1 MQVPMRVRYFFTNTS
16 DRSPNMVFWDEGN
29 PKATVGDIRALL
41 TQRNIIDKDSHLRF
55 KEKISGSE
63 VWLDIS
69 NPESVA
75 PVLTP
80 NLVDVKIVQ
89 QFHPGS
95 EAFMQDLFGGLRSKT
110 MSGEKGYL
118 SLVQGVREL
127 LGLGGIEP
135 EENESRE
142 QTFGDI
148 DFGEEDN
155 EFADDEA
162 GGGEGNYQEP
172 QVDSQAEDQNGFN
185 QGMTQP
191 NDGYLRFDSGKHR
204 PSNDFLGA
212 SGLNDITPGF
222 EGNKDGDNFEINFD
236 DPPENPRKLSEV
248 DFLEGGSGGNTARP
262 PKKQSNDLGGLE
274 DLEGGVFSNPPSK
287 HATPSSQQKP
297 TKASPG
303 GILDLNLD
311 LAQPNIIE
319 SEHGRQVKAQEEKL
333 RFANEIDPQVKKW
346 QKDAKA
352 GTDKDIRSLMISLK
366 SFLEVFGVPFAQI
379 KLTQVMSDGAV
390 RKTYYKTIRAI
401 HPDKVDETDP
411 RLLYLYERISEALT
425 RSFKEHK
432 KNK

>member
-1 MQVPMRVRYFFTNTS
+1 MQ
-16 DRSPNMVFWDEGN
+16 
-29 PKATVGDIRALL
+29 
-41 TQRNIIDKDSHLRF
+41 
-55 KEKISGSE
+55 
-63 VWLDIS
+63 
-69 NPESVA
+69 
-75 PVLTP
+75 
-80 NLVDVKIVQ
+80 
-89 QFHPGS
+89 
-95 EAFMQDLFGGLRSKT
+95 GL
-110 MSGEKGYL
+110 
-118 SLVQGVREL
+118 REL
-127 LGLGGIEP
+127 LGLGGIKP
-135 EENESRE
+135 EETGSPE

-148 DFGEEDN
+148 DFGEEEN
-155 EFADDEA
+155 EFVDEETES
-162 GGGEGNYQEP
+162 GEVEYQEP
-172 QVDSQAEDQNGFN
+172 QLDNQQEGQNAFR
-185 QGMTQP
+185 QGPTQP
-191 NDGYLRFDSGKHR
+191 NDGYLRFDSGNHR

-212 SGLNDITPGF
+212 SGLNDINPGF
-222 EGNKDGDNFEINFD
+222 EANQDHDQDNFEIDFD
-236 DPPENPRKLSEV
+236 EMPEKPRKLSEV

-274 DLEGGVFSNPPSK
+274 DLEGGVFSNPSSK
-287 HATPSSQQKP
+287 HRKPPSQHKP
-297 TKASPG
+297 TSPSPG
-303 GILDLNLD
+303 GILDLNID
-311 LAQPNIIE
+311 LAQPNVIE

-333 RFANEIDPQVKKW
+333 TFANEIDPQVKKW